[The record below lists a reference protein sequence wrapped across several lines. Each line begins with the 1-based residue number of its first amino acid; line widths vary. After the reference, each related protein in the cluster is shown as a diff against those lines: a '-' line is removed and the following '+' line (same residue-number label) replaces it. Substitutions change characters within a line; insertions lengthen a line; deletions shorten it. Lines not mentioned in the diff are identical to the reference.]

1 VLDTFTSENP
11 IVASLN
17 HQNYQS
23 QSEQPVPARSQVES
37 HISFGGMSGSVHKG
51 NCSVFSF

>member
-23 QSEQPVPARSQVES
+23 QSEQQVPVGSQVES

>member
-1 VLDTFTSENP
+1 VLDTFTGENL
-11 IVASLN
+11 IVASLD

-51 NCSVFSF
+51 NCSDFSF